1 MSTQI
6 PQQTLIRGRTL
17 TFHRRPVDGD
27 DNEAYAYEPD
37 GALYLEHGKIA
48 SRGTFD
54 ALKSAHPDA
63 AIIDH
68 SGKLILPGFIDPH
81 IHYAQMQVV
90 GSYAG
95 SLLEWLHNYTF
106 LEEQRF
112 ADRDHADRIADLF
125 MDEMVRH
132 GTTTALAYCSVHA
145 ASADAFFQAAAKRNM
160 AMAGGK
166 VMMDREA
173 PDALTDTAQSSYDDT
188 KALIERWHGKARA
201 TYAITPR
208 FAITS
213 TPEQLEAAG
222 TLAREHPSCL
232 IQTHLSEN
240 DGEIERVRQLY
251 PEDQDYT
258 AVYERFGLL
267 TDKALYGHCL
277 HLNARERMA
286 MAEAGA
292 VAVACP
298 TSNLF
303 LGSGLFPR
311 HTLAQEGVRIAYATD
326 VGGGTSYNMLRTM
339 DEAYK
344 VAQLQGDRV
353 HPLQNYHAI
362 TRGNAEAMGMVESIG
377 TLDVGTDADLVVLDA
392 HATSAAALKM
402 ERVETLAEEL
412 FLLQTLADNAHVAET
427 YVAGVPMKPAL
438 SQNP

>member
-1 MSTQI
+1 MS
-6 PQQTLIRGRTL
+6 LLLRGRTL
-17 TFHRRPVDGD
+17 TFLRRPTDGD
-27 DNEAYAYEPD
+27 DLGAYTYETDGGLLIID
-37 GALYLEHGKIA
+37 GAIA
-48 SRGTFD
+48 AAGPFTELRD
-54 ALKSAHPDA
+54 ANPQTAVA
-63 AIIDH
+63 DH
-68 SGKLILPGFIDPH
+68 SGQLILPGFIDPH
-81 IHYAQMQVV
+81 IHYTQMQVV

-112 ADRDHADRIADLF
+112 ADPAHAERIANLF

-145 ASADAFFQAAAKRNM
+145 GSAEAFFQAAADRNM

-173 PDALTDTAQSSYDDT
+173 PEPLTDTAQSSYDDT
-188 KALIERWHGKARA
+188 KALIDRWHGKGRA

-213 TPEQLEAAG
+213 TPEQLESAG
-222 TLAREHPSCL
+222 ALAREHPTCL
-232 IQTHLSEN
+232 IQSHLSEN
-240 DGEIERVRQLY
+240 HGEIERVRQLF
-251 PEDQDYT
+251 PGEEDYT
-258 AVYERFGLL
+258 AVYQRFGLL
-267 TDKALYGHCL
+267 TNRALYGHCI
-277 HLNARERMA
+277 HLNPRERAA
-286 MAEAGA
+286 MAESGA
-292 VAVACP
+292 VAVSCP

-311 HTLAQEGVRIAYATD
+311 HTLADEGVRIAYATD

-353 HPLQNYHAI
+353 HPLQHFHAI
-362 TRGNAEAMGMVESIG
+362 TRGNAEAMSMEDQVG
-377 TLDVGTDADLVVLDA
+377 TLEVGTMADLVVLDA
-392 HATSAAALKM
+392 NATGAASLKM

-412 FLLQTLADNAHVAET
+412 FLLQTLADNRHVAET
-427 YVAGVPMKPAL
+427 YVAGVPLKSAL
-438 SQNP
+438 